1 MYPFQYFNI
10 EGLLKAEIFKH
21 RLCLSFI
28 EFFSQLKHTSTIYIY
43 IYTWYMVRK
52 FIQTLHGRHVSRA
65 YLSLYKFSSSSN
77 HNASKR
83 THWGWL
89 TMGSSATLLVLLFVL
104 GNGVAVTMGR
114 FLRTEVEV
122 IEEDLDE
129 EFFFMKKSEI
139 VVNTSAGKI
148 EVFHGVPERK
158 LQIAIA
164 TMDQCPFWFITT
176 LLPLESCTCV
186 QVSLYIYIYA
196 TMHAYILDCMKFE

>member
-1 MYPFQYFNI
+1 
-10 EGLLKAEIFKH
+10 
-21 RLCLSFI
+21 
-28 EFFSQLKHTSTIYIY
+28 
-43 IYTWYMVRK
+43 
-52 FIQTLHGRHVSRA
+52 
-65 YLSLYKFSSSSN
+65 
-77 HNASKR
+77 
-83 THWGWL
+83 
-89 TMGSSATLLVLLFVL
+89 LVLLFVL

-164 TMDQCPFWFITT
+164 TMDQCPF
-176 LLPLESCTCV
+176 
-186 QVSLYIYIYA
+186 
-196 TMHAYILDCMKFE
+196 